1 MATINF
7 PGLST
12 GIDTNAIITQLIAAN
27 SGRLNAY
34 KKSLS
39 ALQDKQEALVT
50 FTSNL
55 SALQTAVRALSDAQ
69 NLRSFNISTS
79 NEDVVTADANSSA
92 YQGSHSIVVNQL
104 ATADRWVLTS
114 GFKYKED
121 FVSPDS
127 PGTFI
132 YSYNG
137 KETSI
142 TTTTTTTLEDLV
154 GLINNDADN
163 PGVTASLLS
172 YNNQY
177 HLVLSSNS
185 AGSDYEIHINP
196 SNTEVWQS
204 SDLLTVNNDNADT
217 TSQLTKLDCFDGITF
232 NGDENIVISGTDHTG
247 KTITP
252 VTLPITANTKV
263 SHLLDE
269 IENAFDGNVIA
280 TLDNGKIVV
289 TDKFSGDS
297 SLTIGLTFNDNGSS
311 TAFTTMAESTK
322 GGCPEVWQAAG
333 SLTVDGSNAD
343 SNTAFV
349 GLDQFGSNP
358 LEGGETIQI
367 SGTDHNGNTITPA
380 TLALTDTTKISDL
393 LSEIE
398 SAFGGKVNATFENG
412 RIVVTDKI
420 SGASSLSVSLTYNPN
435 GSSATLDL
443 PAMAVAT
450 EGSGTGASLVGFT
463 SADFTRS
470 QIAQDS
476 KVKVDG
482 FPSQAAVSEVQQIAH
497 SSAITSGT
505 FTLSYGGYTTS
516 AISYD
521 ATIEQIQAALDA
533 LSGVQPGDITVS
545 GDALNSSGTLIFNFK
560 NTLGDVSNILI
571 NSSNLSDPTV
581 TNTEQTKGVDE
592 FISRSSNTIDD
603 VVDGITFY
611 LHGTSDS
618 QGEQITL
625 TRNTDLV
632 ITKINALVTN
642 YNTLASFIKDKTG
655 YNASTNVAGV
665 LMGDYTVSTIND
677 QLYSTLVTQA
687 QGFISD
693 VDKYLMPAQIGLTLD
708 ENGQLSFDSS
718 VFNTAVSKSYQGVL
732 DLLGATKSGASNSS
746 TIRFYSASDKF
757 TTAGQYDVRVT
768 ISGGVITS
776 AQIKLADQGESAWR
790 DMTISDNMLTGNS
803 SFDSNGNPVYPE
815 NGLQF
820 SVDLSSDGTYS
831 ANVSVKQGF
840 AGALED
846 ILNSVLKADSG
857 VVDIDSSSVD
867 DDITNMQERIDQ
879 ENDRLD
885 TEKTNLTAKFARL
898 EATLTILRSQL
909 SILTGYYQ

>member
-12 GIDTNAIITQLIAAN
+12 GIDTNAIIAQLIAAN
-27 SGRLNAY
+27 SGRLTAY
-34 KKSLS
+34 KNSLS
-39 ALQDKQEALVT
+39 TLQDKQEALVT
-50 FTSNL
+50 FRSNL
-55 SALQTAVRALSDAQ
+55 SALQTAVKTLSDAD
-69 NLRSFNISTS
+69 NLRSFNISS
-79 NEDVVTADANSSA
+79 SDQDIVTADANSSA

-114 GFKYKED
+114 GFTYKED
-121 FVSPDS
+121 YVSPDT

-154 GLINNDADN
+154 GLINHDADN

-177 HLVLSSNS
+177 HLVLSGNS

-196 SNTEVWQS
+196 SSTEIWQS
-204 SDLLTVNNDNADT
+204 SSTLTINSDNAETTTLLTD
-217 TSQLTKLDCFDGITF
+217 LDRFDGLTF
-232 NGDENIVISGTDHTG
+232 DGDENIEISGTDHTG
-247 KTITP
+247 KTIST
-252 VTLPITANTKV
+252 VTLSITANTKI

-289 TDKFSGDS
+289 TDKFSGAS
-297 SLTIGLTFNDNGSS
+297 SLTIDLTFNDNGSP
-311 TAFTTMAESTK
+311 TEFVPMAESTP
-322 GGCPEVWQAAG
+322 GG
-333 SLTVDGSNAD
+333 ST
-343 SNTAFV
+343 
-349 GLDQFGSNP
+349 
-358 LEGGETIQI
+358 
-367 SGTDHNGNTITPA
+367 
-380 TLALTDTTKISDL
+380 
-393 LSEIE
+393 
-398 SAFGGKVNATFENG
+398 SA
-412 RIVVTDKI
+412 
-420 SGASSLSVSLTYNPN
+420 SLS
-435 GSSATLDL
+435 
-443 PAMAVAT
+443 
-450 EGSGTGASLVGFT
+450 GFA

-482 FPSQAAVSEVQQIAH
+482 FPSEAAVSEIQQIQH
-497 SSAITSGT
+497 SSAVTSGT
-505 FTLSYGGYTTS
+505 FTLNYGGYTTS

-533 LSGVQPGDITVS
+533 LSSVQPGDITVS
-545 GDALNSSGTLIFNFK
+545 GDALNSSGTLTFTFK

-571 NSSNLSDPTV
+571 DSSNLSDPTL
-581 TNTEQTKGVDE
+581 TNIEQTKGVDE
-592 FISRSSNTIDD
+592 FITRSSNTIDD

-625 TRNTDLV
+625 TRNTELV

-642 YNTLASFIKDKTG
+642 YNTLASFIKEKTG
-655 YNASTNVAGV
+655 YNASTNTAGV
-665 LMGDYTVSTIND
+665 LMGDYTVSSISSR
-677 QLYSTLVTQA
+677 LYSTLVTQA

-708 ENGQLSFDSS
+708 ETGQLIFDSS

-732 DLLGATKSGASNSS
+732 DLLGATKSGASDSS
-746 TIRFYSASDKF
+746 NIRFYSASDKF

-768 ISGGVITS
+768 VLGGVITS
-776 AQIKLADQGESAWR
+776 AQIKLADEGDSAWR
-790 DMTISDNMLTGNS
+790 DATISDNMITGNS

-820 SVDLSSDGTYS
+820 SVDLSSDGEYS
-831 ANVSVKQGF
+831 ANVNVKQGF

-846 ILNSVLKADSG
+846 ILNTVLKADSG
-857 VVDIDSSSVD
+857 AVDIDSSSVD
-867 DDITNMQERIDQ
+867 DDITNMQERID
-879 ENDRLD
+879 EESERLE
-885 TEKTNLTAKFARL
+885 TERTYLTAKFARL

-909 SILTGYYQ
+909 SILTGTYQ